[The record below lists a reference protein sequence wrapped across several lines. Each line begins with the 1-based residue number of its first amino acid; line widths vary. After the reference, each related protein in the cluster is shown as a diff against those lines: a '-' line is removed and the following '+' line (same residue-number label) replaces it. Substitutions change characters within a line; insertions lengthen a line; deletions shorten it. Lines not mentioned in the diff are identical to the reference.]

1 MELGFDAILCSNVGN
16 AKSDAGHINAHA
28 GRRITTPDLQYEC
41 FFRFWRK
48 QCKTFFDMQRWGI

>member
-48 QCKTFFDMQRWGI
+48 QCKTFF